1 MKKRFRLGFSPWR
14 CWVLDDGKQLLGHV
28 CVLLFEKLP
37 NPVKD
42 EREVHAYVTNFY
54 VIPEIR
60 SQGFGKRLLDKRCH
74 GVALR
79 EPTRL
84 FSGLVLEA
92 DPFIADVAWLNP
104 RIFSSFDTLRVYRVR
119 LARQNRSW
127 PVFRQVSSTME
138 TRYECVGIIER

>member
-1 MKKRFRLGFSPWR
+1 MVS
-14 CWVLDDGKQLLGHV
+14 
-28 CVLLFEKLP
+28 
-37 NPVKD
+37 
-42 EREVHAYVTNFY
+42 
-54 VIPEIR
+54 R
-60 SQGFGKRLLDKRCH
+60 SGNRRDH
-74 GVALR
+74 
-79 EPTRL
+79 

-104 RIFSSFDTLRVYRVR
+104 RIFSSFGTLRVYRVR